1 MSVVAIVCARGGSKG
16 IPRKNIRAFAG
27 HPLIAWTIR
36 AALAADGIE
45 HVVLSSDD
53 DDILAVAEA
62 HGALPHRRPDAL
74 ATDEAATEPV
84 VLDVLQQHPIG
95 QQATTVVLMQATS
108 PLTRPADLDAAL
120 HQMEAG
126 HLDSLLSVVENH
138 VFQWS
143 LGQDGT
149 ATPLNYDP
157 QHRPR
162 RQDIPIV
169 LLKTALSTSPL
180 VRCGMQ
186 RPAASVGERAPT
198 SCSRGRP
205 GKSTPKTTGSALN
218 RSWPSATSPG
228 VIRTRGR
235 PWALVPWLHG

>member
-1 MSVVAIVCARGGSKG
+1 MSVVAIICARGGSKG
-16 IPRKNIRAFAG
+16 IPRKNIRSFAG

-36 AALAADGIE
+36 AALAADGID

-53 DDILAVAEA
+53 EEILAVAEA

-84 VLDVLQQHPIG
+84 VVDVLHHHPIG
-95 QQATTVVLMQATS
+95 QQASTVVLMQATS

-120 HQMEAG
+120 QHMEAG

-162 RQDIPIV
+162 RQDIPDRVSEHGAFYIATRKV
-169 LLKTALSTSPL
+169 WDTEACRLGGRTGAYIMQPWQAWEIDTEDDWSRLEQVVAERDLS
-180 VRCGMQ
+180 
-186 RPAASVGERAPT
+186 PA
-198 SCSRGRP
+198 
-205 GKSTPKTTGSALN
+205 
-218 RSWPSATSPG
+218 
-228 VIRTRGR
+228 
-235 PWALVPWLHG
+235 

>member
-1 MSVVAIVCARGGSKG
+1 MRVLRVRRGHHLCTRRFQGHPAKEH
-16 IPRKNIRAFAG
+16 PRFAG

-143 LGQDGT
+143 LDKT
-149 ATPLNYDP
+149 E
-157 QHRPR
+157 RPR
-162 RQDIPIV
+162 R
-169 LLKTALSTSPL
+169 
-180 VRCGMQ
+180 
-186 RPAASVGERAPT
+186 
-198 SCSRGRP
+198 
-205 GKSTPKTTGSALN
+205 
-218 RSWPSATSPG
+218 
-228 VIRTRGR
+228 
-235 PWALVPWLHG
+235 

>member
-1 MSVVAIVCARGGSKG
+1 MSVVAVICARGGSKG

-36 AALAADGIE
+36 AALAANGID

-62 HGALPHRRPDAL
+62 HGALTHRRPDAL

-84 VLDVLQQHPIG
+84 VLDVLHHHPIG

-120 HQMEAG
+120 QQMEAA
-126 HLDSLLSVVENH
+126 HLDSLLSVVEHH

-143 LGQDGT
+143 LGQNGT

-162 RQDIPIV
+162 RQDIPDRVAENGAFYIASRKV
-169 LLKTALSTSPL
+169 WDAEACRLGGRTGAYVMQPWQAWEIDTEDDWFRLEQVVAERDLS
-180 VRCGMQ
+180 
-186 RPAASVGERAPT
+186 PA
-198 SCSRGRP
+198 
-205 GKSTPKTTGSALN
+205 
-218 RSWPSATSPG
+218 
-228 VIRTRGR
+228 
-235 PWALVPWLHG
+235 

>member
-1 MSVVAIVCARGGSKG
+1 MSVVAVICARGGSKG

-36 AALAADGIE
+36 AALAADGID

-84 VLDVLQQHPIG
+84 VLDVLRHHPIG
-95 QQATTVVLMQATS
+95 QEATTVVLMQATS

-126 HLDSLLSVVENH
+126 HLDSLLSVVENR

-162 RQDIPIV
+162 RQDIPDRVAENGAFYIASREV
-169 LLKTALSTSPL
+169 WDAEACRLGGRTGAYVMQPWQAWEIDTEDDWFRLEQVVAERNLS
-180 VRCGMQ
+180 
-186 RPAASVGERAPT
+186 PA
-198 SCSRGRP
+198 
-205 GKSTPKTTGSALN
+205 
-218 RSWPSATSPG
+218 
-228 VIRTRGR
+228 
-235 PWALVPWLHG
+235 